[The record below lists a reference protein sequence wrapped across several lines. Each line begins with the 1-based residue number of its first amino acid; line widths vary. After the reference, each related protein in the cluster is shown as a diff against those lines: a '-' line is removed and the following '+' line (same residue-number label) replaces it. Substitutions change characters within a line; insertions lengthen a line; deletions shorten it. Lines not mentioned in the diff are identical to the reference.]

1 MLSVYRLY
9 SISIG
14 ELLRPV
20 SINMAP
26 SGLAILMGAGPTTAA
41 GIARILAH
49 PSHGN
54 MAVALLSR
62 TGDASLAERLSRESQ
77 GGTLRAFK
85 TDTSEASLTSVFD
98 EIKSWSQSQ
107 NLKLNM
113 AIWNIKHSH
122 KTPFEDESATKFGD
136 SLQTYVTGAMVF
148 SQLSLKWMLSQD
160 PSDTETDPSGVE
172 TMTKKGTIIFTGT
185 LGALRTNAG
194 YAAYGA
200 GRAGVRMLAQSLAR
214 EYSARGVH
222 VVHAIANGGIV
233 DANTSAAHE
242 GDSEAK
248 ELKERITKVNLGE
261 KIRAESVG
269 KLYLQCMNQPC
280 DLWVHELDMRP
291 AREKF

>member
-1 MLSVYRLY
+1 
-9 SISIG
+9 
-14 ELLRPV
+14 
-20 SINMAP
+20 MAP

-62 TGDASLAERLSRESQ
+62 TGDAGLAERISRESQ

-85 TDTSEASLTSVFD
+85 TDTSEPSLTSAFE

-122 KTPFEDESATKFGD
+122 KTPFEDESATKFGE

-148 SQLSLKWMLSQD
+148 SQLSLKWMLSQY
-160 PSDTETDPSGVE
+160 PSDTETDPSGIE
-172 TMTKKGTIIFTGT
+172 TMTKKGTIVFTGT

-200 GRAGVRMLAQSLAR
+200 GRSGVRMLAQSLAR

-222 VVHAIANGGIV
+222 VVHAIANGSIV
-233 DANTSAAHE
+233 DANTSATPQ
-242 GDSEAK
+242 GDSEQK
-248 ELKERITKVNLGE
+248 EKMAKVNLGE

>member
-1 MLSVYRLY
+1 M
-9 SISIG
+9 
-14 ELLRPV
+14 P
-20 SINMAP
+20 P
-26 SGLAILMGAGPTTAA
+26 SGLAILMGAGPTTAS

-54 MAVALLSR
+54 LAVALLSR
-62 TGDASLAERLSRESQ
+62 TADPSLAERLSRESQ

-85 TDTSEASLTSVFD
+85 TDTTESSLTSVFE
-98 EIKSWSQSQ
+98 EIKSWAKSQDLP
-107 NLKLNM
+107 LKL

-122 KTPFEDESATKFGD
+122 KVAFEDESPTKFGD

-148 SQLSLKWMLSQD
+148 SQISLKWMLAQY
-160 PSDTETDPSGVE
+160 PEDTTKTATNAEGGDESMV
-172 TMTKKGTIIFTGT
+172 KKGTIIFTGT
-185 LGALRTNAG
+185 LGALRTNPG

-214 EYSARGVH
+214 EYSAKGVH

-233 DANTSAAHE
+233 DVDTTAGDTSDVKKKLA
-242 GDSEAK
+242 
-248 ELKERITKVNLGE
+248 KVNLGE
-261 KIRAESVG
+261 KIRAECVG
-269 KLYLQCMNQPC
+269 KLYLQCMNQSC

>member
-1 MLSVYRLY
+1 MG
-9 SISIG
+9 ISIG

-113 AIWNIKHSH
+113 AIWNIKHSPKRLL
-122 KTPFEDESATKFGD
+122 KTNQPRNS
-136 SLQTYVTGAMVF
+136 
-148 SQLSLKWMLSQD
+148 
-160 PSDTETDPSGVE
+160 
-172 TMTKKGTIIFTGT
+172 
-185 LGALRTNAG
+185 
-194 YAAYGA
+194 
-200 GRAGVRMLAQSLAR
+200 
-214 EYSARGVH
+214 
-222 VVHAIANGGIV
+222 AIACKPM
-233 DANTSAAHE
+233 S
-242 GDSEAK
+242 
-248 ELKERITKVNLGE
+248 LG
-261 KIRAESVG
+261 
-269 KLYLQCMNQPC
+269 QWC
-280 DLWVHELDMRP
+280 
-291 AREKF
+291 

>member
-1 MLSVYRLY
+1 
-9 SISIG
+9 
-14 ELLRPV
+14 
-20 SINMAP
+20 MAP
-26 SGLAILMGAGPTTAA
+26 SGLVILMGAGPTTAS

-62 TGDASLAERLSRESQ
+62 SADESLAERLSRESN
-77 GGTLRAFK
+77 GGTLRAFQ
-85 TDTSEASLTSVFD
+85 TDTSESSLTRAFS
-98 EIKSWSQSQ
+98 EIQSWSEAQH
-107 NLKLNM
+107 LGKLNL

-122 KTPFEDESATKFGD
+122 KTPFADESPAKFGD

-148 SQLSLKWMLSQD
+148 AQLSSKWMLSQYASD
-160 PSDTETDPSGVE
+160 TTPATDSSPSDTAEV
-172 TMTKKGTIIFTGT
+172 MIKKGTIIFTGT
-185 LGALRTNAG
+185 LGALRTNPG

-214 EYSARGVH
+214 EYSPRGIH

-233 DANTSAAHE
+233 DADTTEVILTKE
-242 GDSEAK
+242 GEDGRAK
-248 ELKERITKVNLGE
+248 EEARKEMMSKVKLGE
-261 KIRAESVG
+261 RIRAESVG
-269 KLYLQCMNQPC
+269 KLYLQCMNQSC